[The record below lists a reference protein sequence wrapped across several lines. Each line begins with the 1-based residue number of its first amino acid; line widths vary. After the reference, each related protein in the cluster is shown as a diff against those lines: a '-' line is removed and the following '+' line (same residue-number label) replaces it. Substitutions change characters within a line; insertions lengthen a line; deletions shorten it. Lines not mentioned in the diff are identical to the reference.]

1 MLLRPMLALILLL
14 AAGGAHA
21 DLVTA
26 KALEVQNMSVEEFLD
41 WHAGV
46 AKRATTKEFDA
57 LSRTE
62 REQLAAAQA
71 EIRGALDGKTS
82 MAELDDAGRISV
94 FNAHEKVL
102 VLVNKAEDERLICTQ
117 KKRLG
122 SHRHQLECRT
132 VAQIRESREGGQREL
147 LRTRTCDPSTGCGG
161 G

>member
-1 MLLRPMLALILLL
+1 MMLRRYVFAFLLAL
-14 AAGGAHA
+14 APPAFA
-21 DLVTA
+21 DLVTTE
-26 KALEVQNMSVEEFLD
+26 ALQVQNMSVGEFLD
-41 WHAGV
+41 WHDAV
-46 AKRATTKEFDA
+46 KRRAATKEFDA

-71 EIRGALDGKTS
+71 EIRGALDGKES
-82 MAELDDAGRISV
+82 MAELDDAGRLTV

-102 VLVNKAEDERLICTQ
+102 ALVNKAEDERLICTQ

-147 LRTRTCDPSTGCGG
+147 LRTRTCDPRTGCGG
-161 G
+161 N

>member
-1 MLLRPMLALILLL
+1 MLLRPLLALVLLL
-14 AAGGAHA
+14 AAGGARA

-26 KALEVQNMSVEEFLD
+26 RALEVQNMSVEQFLD

-46 AKRATTKEFDA
+46 AKRATTKAFDA

-102 VLVNKAEDERLICTQ
+102 ALVDKAENERLICTQ